1 MGKYNKT
8 SPAFGIGSYSQVGK
22 NHCINQRIF
31 HPRILNPFSN
41 VCVFLNKLKPNSMN
55 KRLNSLLLML
65 SFICL
70 SFLSSCDK
78 DDDVSV
84 ETPVVKPGIVFYGIT
99 SSNILIKYNSNAPG
113 ILLSSAAVTGL
124 PASEKILAIDFRPAT
139 GQLYGL
145 GSSSRLFIINHETA
159 VATAVGTTPFSPA
172 ISGALIGFDFNPT
185 VDRIRLVTSAGL
197 NIRLNP
203 ETGAVAATDAV
214 INPGGTA
221 VVAVAYTNSMA
232 GAATTT
238 LFDIDMASG
247 KLFKQDPPNNGT
259 LVEIGSLGI
268 STGNESGFDISPDN
282 AFAIASF
289 NIGANCVLHQIDL
302 VTGKATSLGN
312 LLVPIV
318 GLAIPTNPVAYA
330 VDNSNNLQIFNLNI
344 PGTPVNKAITGLQ
357 AGETILGID
366 MRPATGQLLALGSS
380 SRLYA
385 INMSSGAATSLS
397 LAPFSTLLSGT
408 HFGFDFNPTV
418 DRIRVVS
425 NTGQNLRLNPLTG
438 DIAAVDM
445 PLNPT
450 SPLVSSA
457 AYTNNIPAAA
467 STVLYTID
475 FNNQKLYTQNPPN
488 NGTLVE
494 VGNLGMDMAA
504 ENGFDIGGTSNK
516 AYVLVATGGA
526 GKIYSINLTTG
537 TATQLTT
544 YPNTVRAFAVGLGF

>member
-1 MGKYNKT
+1 
-8 SPAFGIGSYSQVGK
+8 
-22 NHCINQRIF
+22 
-31 HPRILNPFSN
+31 
-41 VCVFLNKLKPNSMN
+41 MN
-55 KRLNSLLLML
+55 KRLNFLLLL
-65 SFICL
+65 ISLFSL
-70 SFLSSCDK
+70 GFLSSCDK
-78 DDDVSV
+78 NDVI
-84 ETPVVKPGIVFYGIT
+84 EIPIPEVKPGIIFYGIT
-99 SSNILIKYNSNAPG
+99 SANNLVKYNSNAPG
-113 ILLSSAAVTGL
+113 ITISNATVTGL
-124 PASEKILAIDFRPAT
+124 PVGEKILAIDFRPAT

-145 GSSSRLFIINHETA
+145 GSSSRLFIINQETA
-159 VATAVGTTPFSPA
+159 VATAVNTTPFTPA
-172 ISGALIGFDFNPT
+172 ISGSLVGFDFNPT

-203 ETGAVAATDAV
+203 ETGTIAATDAA
-214 INPGGTA
+214 INPGTPA
-221 VVAVAYTNSMA
+221 VVAVAYTNSVA
-232 GAATTT
+232 GATTTT
-238 LFDIDMASG
+238 LFDIDMTSG

-259 LVEIGSLGI
+259 LVEVGSLGI
-268 STGNESGFDISPDN
+268 TTGNESGFDISPDN
-282 AFAIASF
+282 AFSLASF

-302 VTGKATSLGN
+302 VTGKPTSLGN
-312 LLVPIV
+312 LLVSIV

-330 VDNSNNLQIFNLNI
+330 VDNSNNLQIFNLTT
-344 PGTPVNKAITGLQ
+344 PGMPVNKAITGLQ

-397 LAPFSTLLSGT
+397 LSPFSTLLSGT

-445 PLNPT
+445 PLNPG

-457 AYTNNIPAAA
+457 AYTNNIPAAT

-488 NGTLVE
+488 NGTLVL
-494 VGNLGMDMAA
+494 VGNLGMDMTA

-516 AYVLVATGGA
+516 AYVIVATGGA

-537 TATQLTT
+537 GATQIST